1 MAQRKLQGRRHAVRF
16 YGDDQS
22 LFKTVGGFLSEGL
35 VAGEP
40 AIVIATGNHQQ
51 GIVEELGA
59 RLIDVERAR
68 RLGDIVLLDADE
80 TMALFMTPDGPNADL
95 FERYVGRVIDQTVRG
110 HRQSMV
116 RAYGEMVDILWQQG
130 EIDGALQ
137 LEVLWKQLASKY
149 AFSLLCAY
157 AIGAFHDKAE
167 LMERVR
173 AHHTDVVDPESNVL
187 PFTPRQ
193 RS

>member
-40 AIVIATGNHQQ
+40 AIVIATGSHQQ

-80 TMALFMTPDGPNADL
+80 TLALFMTPDGPNEDL

-110 HRQSMV
+110 HRQSTV
-116 RAYGEMVDILWQQG
+116 RAYGEMVDILWHEG
-130 EIDGALQ
+130 EIEAALQ
-137 LEVLWKQLASKY
+137 VEILWNRLATTY
-149 AFSLLCAY
+149 AFSLLCGY
-157 AIGAFHDKAE
+157 AMGHFHEQVE
-167 LMERVR
+167 LMERVC
-173 AHHTDVVDPESNVL
+173 ACHTDVVDPESNVL
-187 PFTPRQ
+187 PFTPRS
-193 RS
+193 RA